1 MLGTFLHLWSK
12 VTVRSLRPSFCGALH
27 NLFFDL
33 KYKVLQRICFC
44 KVFKLQQKHLA
55 TVSVFVGMKRFS
67 LQLKLNDRINIRV
80 KRFFF
85 FCHQIHSQ
93 SYACDICSHT
103 AGQAF
108 SLVLPFP
115 FKLCILY
122 QSFVKIFTCFI
133 AKVKAVVGPC
143 GSRDATLF
151 PYLFFQLVPGPRL
164 LRVLI
169 LESLCKIPGQRLRQK
184 YLHK

>member
-1 MLGTFLHLWSK
+1 MTHCIIH
-12 VTVRSLRPSFCGALH
+12 SLTW
-27 NLFFDL
+27 NT
-33 KYKVLQRICFC
+33 KFC
-44 KVFKLQQKHLA
+44 KEYVFKLQQKHPA
-55 TVSVFVGMKRFS
+55 SVSVLVGMKRFS
-67 LQLKLNDRINIRV
+67 LQLKLHDRINKRV

-85 FCHQIHSQ
+85 FCHKIHSQ
-93 SYACDICSHT
+93 SDACDICSHI

-122 QSFVKIFTCFI
+122 QSFVKNFTCFI

-143 GSRDATLF
+143 GSRDASLL
-151 PYLFFQLVPGPRL
+151 PYIFFQLVPGPRL
-164 LRVLI
+164 LRVLV